1 MTEKGFK
8 VLKIGENPYSFTYFV
23 FDRIMYWTDW
33 GYHPKIE
40 RADMSGK
47 QRVALV
53 NSRLSWPNGLTLDTD
68 KNRLY
73 WVDARFDKLEYLN
86 LSTNMRVTLIS
97 SSATLPHPFGLT
109 LLGDYLYWTDW
120 RNYAVYRANKNSA
133 DVSVFVTGI
142 GKPTDIQGYNL
153 SEKTTPGEEKAFS
166 AKKKMFVLLIVS
178 CSGIF
183 RAKKSGSDND
193 SDVGKCLRKCVSPL
207 FMKYKKTETR

>member
-1 MTEKGFK
+1 
-8 VLKIGENPYSFTYFV
+8 
-23 FDRIMYWTDW
+23 MYWSDL

-40 RADMSGK
+40 RADMTGK

-73 WVDARFDKLEYLN
+73 WVDARFDKLEYLH
-86 LSTNMRVTLIS
+86 LSTNIRVTLIS

-133 DVSVFVTGI
+133 DVSVFFTGI
-142 GKPTDIQGYNL
+142 GISMGIHGYNL
-153 SEKTTPGEEKAFS
+153 SEKITPGKEKAFMFIVLLLILPWSGIFS
-166 AKKKMFVLLIVS
+166 AKKIAAIITQTLANV
-178 CSGIF
+178 
-183 RAKKSGSDND
+183 KK
-193 SDVGKCLRKCVSPL
+193 VCMTTV
-207 FMKYKKTETR
+207 Y

>member
-1 MTEKGFK
+1 
-8 VLKIGENPYSFTYFV
+8 
-23 FDRIMYWTDW
+23 MYWTDW

-86 LSTNMRVTLIS
+86 LSTNIRVTFIS

-142 GKPTDIQGYNL
+142 GKPMDIHGYNL
-153 SEKTTPGEEKAFS
+153 SEKTTPGEENAFS
-166 AKKKMFVLLIVS
+166 KKKKNVYIVDTS
-178 CSGIF
+178 LKRNFQG
-183 RAKKSGSDND
+183 KKYCSDND
-193 SDVGKCLRKCVSPL
+193 SDASKC
-207 FMKYKKTETR
+207 

>member
-1 MTEKGFK
+1 
-8 VLKIGENPYSFTYFV
+8 
-23 FDRIMYWTDW
+23 MYWTDW

-53 NSRLSWPNGLTLDTD
+53 NSRLSWPNGLTLDND

-73 WVDARFDKLEYLN
+73 WVDARFDKLEYLH
-86 LSTNMRVTLIS
+86 LSTNIRVTLIS

-133 DVSVFVTGI
+133 DLSIFVTGI
-142 GKPTDIQGYNL
+142 GKPMDIHGYNL
-153 SEKTTPGEEKAFS
+153 SEKTTPGKEKAFS
-166 AKKKMFVLLIVS
+166 TKKKNVYVVDNSLNWNFQGKKMAAIMTQTFEK
-178 CSGIF
+178 CS
-183 RAKKSGSDND
+183 KM
-193 SDVGKCLRKCVSPL
+193 L
-207 FMKYKKTETR
+207 